1 MQFETI
7 EHINIRT
14 PDGRVFAAMAGTTS
28 EVPDSDT
35 ALCDALKATG
45 NIRIIKAKPVPK
57 AESKTSPSKSAKGDD
72 E

>member
-1 MQFETI
+1 MQFETT
-7 EHINIRT
+7 EHVNIRT

-35 ALCDALKATG
+35 ALCDALKASG
-45 NIRIIKAKPVPK
+45 NIRIIKTKPATKTAKP
-57 AESKTSPSKSAKGDD
+57 TTPSDKGGD